1 MPKQKRALRR
11 VQKIVHGLLPQMA
24 ILWVATMGPRA
35 MNQCIVVAGNEVA
48 VQSVH
53 CLRPLCAHSRMLVQV
68 ATTAVKLVV
77 MHPVAFV
84 YVVS

>member
-1 MPKQKRALRR
+1 
-11 VQKIVHGLLPQMA
+11 MA

-35 MNQCIVVAGNEVA
+35 MNHCIVVAANEVA
-48 VQSVH
+48 VQSAH
-53 CLRPLCAHSRMLVQV
+53 CLRPLCAHSRTHVQV

-77 MHPVAFV
+77 MHLVAFG